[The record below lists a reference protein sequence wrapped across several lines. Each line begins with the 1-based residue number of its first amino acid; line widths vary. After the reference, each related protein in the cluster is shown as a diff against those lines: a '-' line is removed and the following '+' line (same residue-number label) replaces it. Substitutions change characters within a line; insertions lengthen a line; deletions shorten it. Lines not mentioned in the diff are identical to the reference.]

1 MITEAQ
7 LTAIQTYALQR
18 LAQDHSGHGSD
29 HLERVNRLAKRLA
42 LAEGA
47 DLNLTL
53 AAAWLHDVIDDKL
66 MADPIKAHQD
76 LADQL
81 TELRVSPAAQR
92 EIFDI
97 IDHMS
102 FSKSMDGAQKLSL
115 EGQIVQD
122 ADRLDAIG
130 AIGIARALYYSGHV
144 GEAIYDPELPP
155 REHLTKEQ
163 YRNQPGTAINHF
175 YEKLFKLADLMN
187 TVAAK
192 ELAARRTAVMH
203 EFVDQFKAEW
213 VSEDKSGPQGD

>member
-1 MITEAQ
+1 MITETQ
-7 LTAIQTYALQR
+7 LTAVRTYARQK

-29 HLERVNRLAKRLA
+29 HLERVNRLARRLA
-42 LAEGA
+42 QAEQA
-47 DLNLTL
+47 NLNLTL

-66 MADPIKAHQD
+66 MADPELAHHD

-81 TELRVSPAAQR
+81 TTIGVSSADQTA
-92 EIFDI
+92 IFDI

-102 FSKSMDGAQKLSL
+102 FSKSLNGAQKLSL

-144 GEAIYDPELPP
+144 GEKIYDPAIAP

-163 YRNQPGTAINHF
+163 YRQQPGTAINHF
-175 YEKLFKLADLMN
+175 YEKLFKLADMMN
-187 TVAAK
+187 TPAAK
-192 ELAARRTAVMH
+192 ALAKRRTDVMRA
-203 EFVDQFKAEW
+203 FVDQFKAEW
-213 VSEDKSGPQGD
+213 TADDE

>member
-7 LTAIQTYALQR
+7 LAAIQAYALAQ

-29 HLERVNRLAKRLA
+29 HLERVNRLAQRLA
-42 LAEGA
+42 QAEGA
-47 DLNLTL
+47 NVNLTL

-76 LADQL
+76 LANRLTGLHVAPADQ
-81 TELRVSPAAQR
+81 TA
-92 EIFDI
+92 IFDI

-102 FSKSMDGAQKLSL
+102 FSKSFNGVQKLSL

-144 GEAIYDPELPP
+144 GEPIYDPAVAP
-155 REHLTKEQ
+155 RTQLTREQ
-163 YRNQPGTAINHF
+163 YRHQPGTAINHF
-175 YEKLFKLADLMN
+175 YEKLFKLEDLMN
-187 TVAAK
+187 TTAAK
-192 ELAARRTAVMH
+192 QLATERTRVMRQ
-203 EFVDQFKAEW
+203 FVDQFKAEW
-213 VSEDKSGPQGD
+213 TADDGVK

>member
-1 MITEAQ
+1 MITETQ
-7 LTAIQTYALQR
+7 LTAIRTYAQQK

-29 HLERVNRLAKRLA
+29 HLERVNRLARRLA
-42 LAEGA
+42 QAEQA
-47 DLNLTL
+47 NLNLTL

-66 MADPIKAHQD
+66 MVDPEQAHHD

-81 TELRVSPAAQR
+81 SELGVSTADQTA
-92 EIFDI
+92 IFDI

-102 FSKSMDGAQKLSL
+102 FSKSLNGAQKLSL

-144 GEAIYDPELPP
+144 GEKIYDPAIAP

-163 YRNQPGTAINHF
+163 YRQQPGTAINHF
-175 YEKLFKLADLMN
+175 YEKLFKLADMMN
-187 TVAAK
+187 TPTSCGR
-192 ELAARRTAVMH
+192 LWTNSRRNGPRMTNKWR
-203 EFVDQFKAEW
+203 EP
-213 VSEDKSGPQGD
+213 VSMR

>member
-1 MITEAQ
+1 MITETQ
-7 LTAIQTYALQR
+7 LTAIRTYARQK

-29 HLERVNRLAKRLA
+29 HLERVNRLARRLA
-42 LAEGA
+42 QAEQA
-47 DLNLTL
+47 NLNLTL

-66 MADPIKAHQD
+66 MVDPEQAHHD

-81 TELRVSPAAQR
+81 SELRVSTADQTA
-92 EIFDI
+92 IFDI

-102 FSKSMDGAQKLSL
+102 FSKSLNGVQKLSL

-144 GEAIYDPELPP
+144 GEKIYDPAIAP

-163 YRNQPGTAINHF
+163 YRQQPGTAINHF
-175 YEKLFKLADLMN
+175 YEKLFKLADMMN
-187 TVAAK
+187 TPAAK
-192 ELAARRTAVMH
+192 VLAKRRTDVMRA
-203 EFVDQFKAEW
+203 FVDQFKAEW
-213 VSEDKSGPQGD
+213 TADDE